1 MIASDN
7 ADWVPESLDSM
18 EPGHEMAC
26 VLSAI
31 NVDDCT
37 GYDRI
42 RVLKAQERMRSFYSA
57 QLYQSMNAVVDAVD
71 EDDMVTDLVE
81 EAAAAE
87 VAAALK
93 WTRNAAD
100 VEMGF
105 AIDLRNRLPQV
116 WLALVEGH
124 IDLRRAKAMIRSTS
138 HLPVETARQVIDEII
153 AEADRFTTGQLQ
165 ARLRKLCIDADP
177 DDAARRYD
185 TAVTERRVASQPDE
199 SGTAHLYAMD
209 LPPHRLAAGMKR
221 INDLAQT
228 LRRPGETRSI
238 DQLRADVLLDL
249 LEGTGE
255 ATRTGRGTVVI
266 HTTLETLTRLTSD
279 AGDLA
284 GYGPVIGDV
293 ARQIVEQQHKA
304 EWQWVLNNP
313 ETGLPIATGTTR
325 RRPTTQQRRDIE
337 ARNPTC
343 IHPGCRMPAQQSDID
358 HRIQHQHGGPT
369 HPDNLAPLCRH
380 HHRLKDETTWNYK
393 AIASGDYEFTTPL
406 GHTYTTSGRSP

>member
-1 MIASDN
+1 
-7 ADWVPESLDSM
+7 M

-31 NVDDCT
+31 NVADCT
-37 GYDRI
+37 GHDRI

-57 QLYQSMNAVVDAVD
+57 QLYQSMNAVIDAVD
-71 EDDMVTDLVE
+71 EDDMITELVE

-100 VEMGF
+100 TEMSF
-105 AIDLRNRLPQV
+105 AIDLLHRLPAV
-116 WLALVEGH
+116 WWALVEGR
-124 IDLRRAKAMIRSTS
+124 IDLRRAKAMVRATS
-138 HLPVETARQVIDEII
+138 HLRADTARTVVDEII
-153 AEADRFTTGQLQ
+153 DQVDRFTTGQLQ
-165 ARLRKLCIDADP
+165 ARLRKLCIEADP
-177 DDAARRYD
+177 ADAERRYE
-185 TAVTERRVASQPDE
+185 TAVKERRVAAHPDD

-221 INDLAQT
+221 IDDLAKT

-238 DQLRADVLLDL
+238 DQLRADDLLDL
-249 LEGTGE
+249 LEGTGI
-255 ATRTGRGTVVI
+255 ATRSGRGTVII
-266 HTTLETLTRLTSD
+266 HTTLESLTRMTND

-284 GYGPVIGDV
+284 GYGPVVRDI
-293 ARQIVEQQHKA
+293 ARQVAEKQSDA
-304 EWQWVLNNP
+304 EWQWILDDEV
-313 ETGLPIATGTTR
+313 TGLPIANGTTR

-358 HRIQHQHGGPT
+358 HRIQHTQGGPT
-369 HPDNLAPLCRH
+369 HLDNLAPLCRH

-393 AIASGDYEFTTPL
+393 AIANGDYQFTTPL